1 MFPQLQG
8 YPVDRC
14 SLRTPRRRPKTR
26 TGRSLSFL
34 ARLLTND
41 PGRG

>member
-8 YPVDRC
+8 YPVDHD

-26 TGRSLSFL
+26 SGRPLAFL
-34 ARLLTND
+34 TRLFTND
-41 PGRG
+41 PARG